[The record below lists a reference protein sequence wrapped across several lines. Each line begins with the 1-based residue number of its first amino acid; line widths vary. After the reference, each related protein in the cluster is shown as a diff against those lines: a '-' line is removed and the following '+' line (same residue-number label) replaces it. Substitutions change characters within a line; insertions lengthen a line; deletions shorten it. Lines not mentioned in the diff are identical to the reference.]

1 MREPAGVTRLL
12 RLQWP
17 FAITRKPHMPIRTA
31 SMSKRI
37 SANGQALH
45 RAMMSRSEADGGDQ
59 PSEAE
64 LALIEER
71 RQLKDEREKRKAQAL
86 LPRPSA
92 LDRLVRTHH
101 PQAKEKPKVKEA
113 HDAKETKKPKAR
125 RSRAEK
131 HAEKAAAVEAARRS
145 PKKPA
150 K

>member
-1 MREPAGVTRLL
+1 
-12 RLQWP
+12 
-17 FAITRKPHMPIRTA
+17 MPIRTA
-31 SMSKRI
+31 SVTKRL

-45 RAMMSRSEADGGDQ
+45 RAMSSRMEAGGGEK

-64 LALIEER
+64 SALIEER
-71 RQLKDEREKRKAQAL
+71 KQLKDEREKRKAQAL
-86 LPRPSA
+86 LPRPTA

-101 PQAKEKPKVKEA
+101 PEAKDKPKARKEA
-113 HDAKETKKPKAR
+113 QGETRKPKAR

-131 HAEKAAAVEAARRS
+131 HAEKAAAIEAARRS

>member
-1 MREPAGVTRLL
+1 
-12 RLQWP
+12 
-17 FAITRKPHMPIRTA
+17 MPIRI
-31 SMSKRI
+31 SSVNKKI

-45 RAMMSRSEADGGDQ
+45 RAMMSRKDKE

-64 LALIEER
+64 SALIEER
-71 RQLKDEREKRKAQAL
+71 RQLKEERDKRKAQAL

-101 PQAKEKPKVKEA
+101 PEAKEKAVTKEA
-113 HDAKETKKPKAR
+113 QAAKETKKPKPHKT
-125 RSRAEK
+125 RAEK
-131 HAEKAAAVEAARRS
+131 HAEKAAALEAARRS